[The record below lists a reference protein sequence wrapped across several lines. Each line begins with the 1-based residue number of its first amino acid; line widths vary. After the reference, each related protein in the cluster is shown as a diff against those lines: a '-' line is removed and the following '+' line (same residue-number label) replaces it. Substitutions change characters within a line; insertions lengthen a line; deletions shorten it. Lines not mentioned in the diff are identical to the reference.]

1 MIFGEIRLVWADH
14 LVLNPV
20 MPVILQSHIPFDVTQ
35 PRPLPGMMVLDPE
48 DWLWVDDAYGAQ
60 MALRR
65 DLMLQR
71 RDDVIA
77 CDARALPAVREL
89 LEQVLQFIAK
99 RSDFV
104 VSDTEVVCPD
114 GQRVALDWSDPL
126 LCLGA
131 IVQNDFCI
139 LQKEGDEHLLSAAV
153 LCFPA
158 SWRLS
163 NKFMCPLTSIHDTVA
178 PYDDSI
184 AKRVQRLFDAIRSDA
199 PMWRFNALCYRD
211 PELFQPD
218 GHHSVQDRSQLANV
232 DYVRSERQTLIRLP
246 KTQAVV
252 FGIHTMVVARESVGE
267 LPL

>member
-1 MIFGEIRLVWADH
+1 MIFGEIRLVWAIG
-14 LVLNPV
+14 LVLNLV

-65 DLMLQR
+65 DLMSQR

-77 CDARALPAVREL
+77 CDARGLPAAREL
-89 LEQVLQFIAK
+89 LEQVLRFIAM
-99 RSDFV
+99 RNDFMV
-104 VSDTEVVCPD
+104 NDTDVICPD
-114 GQRVALDWSDPL
+114 GHVVSIDWSDPL
-126 LCLGA
+126 LCIGA
-131 IVQNDFCI
+131 IIQNDFCI
-139 LQKEGDEHLLSAAV
+139 LQKEGDEHVLTAAV

-158 SWRLS
+158 SWRLAD
-163 NKFMCPLTSIHDTVA
+163 KFLHPLTGIHDTVA
-178 PYDDSI
+178 PYDTGI
-184 AKRVQRLFDAIRSDA
+184 AMRVQRLFDAIRIDG
-199 PMWRFNALCYRD
+199 PMWRFNALYYRD

-218 GHHSVQDRSQLANV
+218 GQHSVRRRSQVADV
-232 DYVRSERQTLIRLP
+232 SYVRSERQTLIRLP

-252 FGIHTMVVARESVGE
+252 FGIHTMVVARDAVGD